1 MEGLPVTA
9 LPGIGPV
16 WGAELKKK
24 GIIHASQIYRQ
35 FLTMKKDEG
44 IFTASLQQQCGISA
58 KHATSVY
65 NALLEWSQHHL
76 SE

>member
-16 WGAELKKK
+16 WGAQLNEN
-24 GIIHASQIYRQ
+24 GIVLASQIYGQ
-35 FLTMKKDEG
+35 FLTMKKDQG
-44 IFTASLQQQCGISA
+44 MFTVWLQQCGISA
-58 KHATSVY
+58 RHARSVY
-65 NALLEWSQHHL
+65 NALQDWSQHHL

>member
-16 WGAELKKK
+16 WGAQLNEN
-24 GIIHASQIYRQ
+24 GIVLASQIYGQ
-35 FLTMKKDEG
+35 FLTMKKDQG
-44 IFTASLQQQCGISA
+44 IFTVWLQQQCGISA
-58 KHATSVY
+58 RHARSVY
-65 NALLEWSQHHL
+65 NALQDWSQHHL